1 MFRNTVR
8 NIFGILPSRIQQTV
22 RTGYKAIQAR
32 MIRKALATVGASDVA
47 VPDINHLLHHLRG
60 EALRKIPKGAAHF
73 VSVGCSGTWY
83 FKWIEE
89 MYGQIEL
96 HTGIEFYSPC
106 PPDLPT
112 NVNWIANTAGNMPEI
127 DNAVADL
134 LFSGQNIE
142 HLWPDDIVNF
152 FLEAHRIIKKGG
164 LLVVDSPNRRIT
176 AKLGWSHPEHI
187 IELEPIEIVEL
198 LNLAGFDVE
207 RQHGI
212 WLCEDPNS
220 DTVLPFE
227 HISSYG
233 AWPIGR
239 RVSLSAGNPSS
250 SFIWWVEACKREQLP
265 QVSRLRER
273 VSEIFAL
280 AWTERLNRLKTVIGT
295 QFTRNG
301 KIWLDSNSHEGALV
315 FGPYA
320 PLLPGHYSVTFKLL
334 FLDPTSPPDRCGAVC
349 EVISGDGSLCH
360 ADREI
365 FTADVHPGS
374 EFDVVLDFSISATT
388 FGIQFRVIAMKG
400 IRLGAEKSINLIA
413 H

>member
-1 MFRNTVR
+1 MFRTTARIV
-8 NIFGILPSRIQQTV
+8 FDLLPSRIQQSV
-22 RTGYKAIQAR
+22 NVGYKAIQAR
-32 MIRKALATVGASDVA
+32 IVRKALATVGASDVA

-60 EALRKIPKGAAHF
+60 EALRMLPKGAAHF

-89 MYGQIEL
+89 MYGRMEL

-106 PPDLPT
+106 PPDLPANIT
-112 NVNWIANTAGNMPEI
+112 WIANTAGSMPEI
-127 DNAVADL
+127 NDAVADI

-142 HLWPDDIVNF
+142 HLWPDDIASF
-152 FLEAHRIIKKGG
+152 LLEAHRIIKKGG

-187 IELEPIEIVEL
+187 IELETEEIVEL
-198 LNLAGFDVE
+198 LKLAGFDVE

-212 WLCEDPNS
+212 WLCEDPDT

-227 HISSYG
+227 HISSNG
-233 AWPIGR
+233 PWPIVR
-239 RVSLSAGNPSS
+239 RVSLAAEQPSS
-250 SFIWWVEACKREQLP
+250 SFIWWVEARKREHIP
-265 QVSRLRER
+265 QVSKLRER

-280 AWTERLNRLKTVIGT
+280 AWTERLNRLKTMIGT
-295 QFTRNG
+295 EFTRNG
-301 KIWLDSNSHEGALV
+301 KIWLDSNSHGGALV

-334 FLDPTSPPDRCGAVC
+334 FLDPSSAPESCGAVC
-349 EVISGDGSLCH
+349 EVTSGDGLLCH
-360 ADREI
+360 ARREI
-365 FTADVHPGS
+365 LTGDALTGS
-374 EFDVVLDFSISATT
+374 EFDAILDFSLNDTS

-400 IRLGAEKSINLIA
+400 IRLGAEKAIKLIA
-413 H
+413 R